1 MTQTSAPGFSVAGQA
16 NSAGY
21 AGDVDAKTAW
31 NALQSDPKAVL
42 VDVRTQAEWNF
53 VGVPDL
59 GEIGKQ
65 AVLAQWQVF
74 PTMEVNSRF
83 VDEVKAATP
92 DPSAPIY
99 FLCRS
104 GARSK
109 AAAIA
114 LTKAGYTA
122 CYNVSGGFEGPH
134 DADRHRG
141 AVDGWKAL
149 GLPWMQG

>member
-21 AGDVDAKTAW
+21 AGDVDAETAW
-31 NALQSDPKAVL
+31 KALESDPKAVL

-59 GEIGKQ
+59 AEIGKQ

-74 PTMEVNSRF
+74 PTMAVNPGF
-83 VDEVKAATP
+83 VADVRAASP

-109 AAAIA
+109 SAAMA
-114 LTKAGYTA
+114 LTAEGYTA
-122 CYNVSGGFEGPH
+122 CFNISNGFEGPH
-134 DADRHRG
+134 DGDRHRG
-141 AVDGWKAL
+141 TVDGWKAR